1 MLGFAVTGLADPA
14 RLWRKSGLRPGEA
27 LVLTKPLGTGI
38 VLAAQMRGRAKARW
52 LVAAIDSMRR
62 TNGDAAAILRAHGV
76 AACTDVT
83 GFGLAGHLTEM
94 LRASGVAA
102 EIDPDAVPA
111 LDGAR
116 TLAAQGIES
125 TLAPA
130 NRAVLP
136 DCPARTPRCCSIR
149 KRRAACLRAW
159 PSRRPRA
166 ASPRSALS
174 GSRQR

>member
-1 MLGFAVTGLADPA
+1 
-14 RLWRKSGLRPGEA
+14 
-27 LVLTKPLGTGI
+27 
-38 VLAAQMRGRAKARW
+38 
-52 LVAAIDSMRR
+52 MRR

-76 AACTDVT
+76 TACTDVT
-83 GFGLAGHLTEM
+83 GFGLAGHLAEM

-136 DCPARTPRCCSIR
+136 DAGPDAALLFDPQTSGGLLAGVAVAQAARCVT
-149 KRRAACLRAW
+149 ALRAVGIEAAVIGRTLRAGAGQ
-159 PSRRPRA
+159 PMLALAPLPAPLDEAAGARQFRPA
-166 ASPRSALS
+166 VS
-174 GSRQR
+174 G